1 MKEVVILRFRKIGDV
16 NTPTTKQSTR
26 DLFKGRI
33 SSDKGQIGNET
44 FSNFLVG
51 KFEVGERFISYS
63 ITGNKKDDLTLGKI
77 ALIDPVKNT
86 FAVTSDVDGSATYFN
101 YRQALGVI
109 DNGMK
114 VTVLSTPD
122 NFLDEL

>member
-1 MKEVVILRFRKIGDV
+1 MKEIIILRFRKIGDV

-26 DLFKGRI
+26 DLFKGKV
-33 SSDKGQIGNET
+33 DNTKGQIGNET

-63 ITGNKKDDLTLGKI
+63 ITGNKKDNLTLGKI
-77 ALIDPVKNT
+77 ALINPEKNT

-101 YRQALGVI
+101 YRQGLGVVDAGI
-109 DNGMK
+109 
-114 VTVLSTPD
+114 VTVLSTSN